1 MSVEKD
7 PARPTQGR
15 PTQPTAETERAML
28 AGGGDGLVIG
38 VDEVGRGALA
48 GPVSIGAVAI
58 DSTCI
63 AREDVIPSGIRD
75 SKVLSAKRRRELVP
89 LIESWVHAHAVT
101 HVPAERVDQVGI
113 IRALG
118 EGARDAVRA
127 IQRDSGRAITVVL
140 LDGRHDFLAP
150 VDDAIPVCTV
160 VKGDASCISIAAAS
174 ILAKVQRDELM
185 SQLHQEY
192 PHYGW
197 NKNVGYGTAQHQR
210 AIATHGITPL
220 HRASWRLTP
229 PS

>member
-1 MSVEKD
+1 VCSSD
-7 PARPTQGR
+7 
-15 PTQPTAETERAML
+15 
-28 AGGGDGLVIG
+28 LVG

-58 DSTCI
+58 DTTCI
-63 AREDVIPSGIRD
+63 QRDDVIPAGIRD
-75 SKVLSAKRRRELVP
+75 SKALSTKRRRELVP
-89 LIESWVHAHAVT
+89 LIESWAHAYAVS
-101 HVPAERVDQVGI
+101 HVPAERIDQVGI

-140 LDGRHDFLAP
+140 LDGRQNFLAP
-150 VDDAIPVCTV
+150 VDDSIPVETV

-185 SQLHQEY
+185 GHLHEEY
-192 PHYGW
+192 PQYSW

-229 PS
+229 LS